1 MKAFISYSHRDE
13 HYLERLKVHLAPMRR
28 ENRITDWADKDIY
41 AGSNL
46 DSSISDELEN
56 SDLFIALISPDY
68 LASNYC
74 YDKEFEKAL
83 RMQDSGRITI
93 IPIILQPC
101 EWKKTPF
108 GKMKALPKDGKE
120 ISEWTNENNAYLDI
134 ANELRRLLNLN
145 LKEIPEVETRRSSEK
160 QVARNYRVKQYF
172 SEVDSFSFK
181 EKSFEAIKNYFI
193 DAVQEIDN
201 IENLQA
207 RVTNSEKNNFTCLI
221 SNRSNNKN
229 SFICIALGNEER
241 NNFGDLRYE
250 FSQRVSPSSVHL
262 DKIFNVENDEYDL
275 YWKNNTSMH
284 YSSNRSQEARYSAAQ
299 VAEIIWDDFIQQV
312 GVSIERD

>member
-1 MKAFISYSHRDE
+1 MKAFISYSHHDE
-13 HYLERLKVHLAPMRR
+13 HYLERLKIHLTPMRR
-28 ENRITDWADKDIY
+28 DGRITDWADKDIY

-46 DSSISDELEN
+46 DSSISDELES

-74 YDKEFEKAL
+74 YEKEFNKAL
-83 RMQDSGRITI
+83 AMQEEGRITI
-93 IPIILQPC
+93 VPIILQPC
-101 EWKKTPF
+101 EWKNTPF
-108 GKMKALPKDGKE
+108 VKMKALPKDGKE

-134 ANELRRLLNLN
+134 ANELRRLLDLNLN
-145 LKEIPEVETRRSSEK
+145 ENIEVETKRSSEE
-160 QVARNYRVKQYF
+160 QVVRNYRVKLYF

-193 DAVQEIDN
+193 DAVQEIND

-207 RVTNSEKNNFTCLI
+207 RLTNSEKDNFTCLI
-221 SNRSNNKN
+221 SNRSNNKD
-229 SFICIALGNEER
+229 SFICIALGSR
-241 NNFGDLRYE
+241 ARSHFGDLRYE
-250 FSQRVSPSSVHL
+250 FSQTLSPSSVQL
-262 DKIFNVENDEYDL
+262 GKTFNVENDDYDL
-275 YWKNNTSMH
+275 YWTQNISMH
-284 YSSNRSQEARYSAAQ
+284 YSSNSSQEARYTAPQ